1 MKNETGTYR
10 DELTVI
16 INEIAIV
23 LGRLDRLYDALETGK
38 VDIEDLAPRIKELR
52 REHEQ
57 LQNRKY
63 ELESH
68 LSDRKVELADLKRV
82 MAYVDNIRNTL
93 DIGTLS
99 ERKAFIRSFVKS
111 IKVKGDDAQMSYTMP
126 LPPDSLP
133 DEPGRVLY
141 SVRYG
146 GAEETRT
153 PDFLRAREALSQLS
167 YSPIVISHYTN
178 KGSYPQLLEN
188 PHSI

>member
-52 REHEQ
+52 FKQEQ

-63 ELESH
+63 ELECH
-68 LSDRKVELADLKRV
+68 LSDSKVEPADLKRV
-82 MAYVDNIRNTL
+82 MAYVDNFRNTL

-99 ERKAFIRSFVKS
+99 ERKSFIRSFVRS
-111 IKVKGDDAQMSYTMP
+111 IKIKSDDAQMSYTMP
-126 LPPDSLP
+126 LPQDSLP

-146 GAEETRT
+146 GAGGIRT
-153 PDFLRAREALSQLS
+153 PYHLTASQTFSRLN
-167 YSPIVISHYTN
+167 YSPISASPAI
-178 KGSYPQLLEN
+178 
-188 PHSI
+188 